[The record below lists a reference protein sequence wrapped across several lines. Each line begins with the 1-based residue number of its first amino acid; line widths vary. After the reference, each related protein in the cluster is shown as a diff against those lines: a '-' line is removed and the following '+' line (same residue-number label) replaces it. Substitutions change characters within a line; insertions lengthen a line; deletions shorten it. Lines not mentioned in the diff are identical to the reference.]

1 MNNFQR
7 TFEKIQRKASVR
19 IRRFHDLR
27 NTALTNWFANGMS
40 EYDVMKLAGH
50 ADFKTTHQFYLAV
63 ADDLI
68 DRARTAASIGLC
80 KHLAHIWRAPTFLS
94 K

>member
-1 MNNFQR
+1 MA
-7 TFEKIQRKASVR
+7 KIHRNLIVSTWE
-19 IRRFHDLR
+19 INTYNRF
-27 NTALTNWFANGMS
+27 TNGMS

-63 ADDLI
+63 SDDLI
-68 DRARTAASIGLC
+68 DRARTAASTGVC
-80 KHLAHIWRAPTFLS
+80 QNLAHIWCAHFF

>member
-1 MNNFQR
+1 L
-7 TFEKIQRKASVR
+7 V
-19 IRRFHDLR
+19 
-27 NTALTNWFANGMS
+27 LTNWFANGMS
-40 EYDVMKLAGH
+40 EYEVMKLAGH

-68 DRARTAASIGLC
+68 DRARTAMSAGIGRD
-80 KHLAHIWRAPTFLS
+80 LAHIWHAPVFLG